1 MFGRK
6 KLLNEI
12 DSLQYQLQQKNQEL
26 TEQKETQQLN
36 EKEIKSLKEQLSK
49 IPEELFIISD
59 LDNTIKNKESQLQ
72 NLNLSILNYQ
82 KELKDIKS
90 DLIEY
95 SNERTA
101 QSLGFYSK
109 ILTKYWHDSE
119 EIERQIKE
127 LRSEIKSYISNKL
140 FYKQYGYFV
149 HNNSEAKGRAMIEK
163 MCKIAITAFNLNVDA
178 LLEKINISNVESI
191 KQKIIKNF
199 DSLNKQLSVFNSELT
214 RDMLNFRIKEI
225 ELRYALAVRK
235 EEEKD
240 AKRQERERLKQQE
253 KEEKELQ
260 KELDKL
266 YDKLD
271 KEYHKENVD
280 NNIINSIQ
288 EEINKAEHNLKNKKA
303 GYVYIVKN
311 MSFSENIYKVGTTK
325 RESAG
330 LRIKELYNAS
340 VPYKF
345 LPVCIIYSEDCYALE
360 SALHK
365 EFDKYRVNKINKH
378 KEFFQLP
385 LEEIEK
391 IIKQKYVSNAKFNYD
406 IEDEDWILS
415 QNLIDNEENL

>member
-6 KLLNEI
+6 KLLNQI
-12 DSLQYQLQQKNQEL
+12 DSLQQQNQEL
-26 TEQKETQQLN
+26 SNQNQLSDQ
-36 EKEIKSLKEQLSK
+36 EIKSLKEKLSK
-49 IPEELFIISD
+49 IPEELFTISD
-59 LDNTIKNKESQLQ
+59 LDNTIKAKESQLQ
-72 NLNLSILNYQ
+72 NLNLSILNSQ
-82 KELKDIKS
+82 KELKEIKS
-90 DLIEY
+90 EIIEY
-95 SNERTA
+95 SNEKTA

-109 ILTKYWHDSE
+109 ILTKYWYDSE

-178 LLEKINISNVESI
+178 LLDKVNISNVESL

-199 DSLNKQLSVFNSELT
+199 DNLNKQLSVFNSELT
-214 RDMLNFRIKEI
+214 RDMLNFRLKEI
-225 ELRYALAVRK
+225 ELRYTLTVRK

-240 AKRQERERLKQQE
+240 ARKQEKERLKQQE

-266 YDKLD
+266 YNKLD
-271 KEYHKENVD
+271 NEYHKDNLD
-280 NNIINSIQ
+280 NNIIESIK
-288 EEINKAEHNLKNKKA
+288 EEINKAEYNLKNKKA
-303 GYVYIVKN
+303 GYVYIIKN
-311 MSFSENIYKVGTTK
+311 MSFDDDVWKIGVTK
-325 RESAG
+325 RTAEER
-330 LRIKELYNAS
+330 LKELYNAS

-365 EFDKYRVNKINKH
+365 EFDKYRVNKVNKH
-378 KEFFQLP
+378 KEFFKLP
-385 LEEIEK
+385 LEKIENT
-391 IIKQKYVSNAKFNYD
+391 IKQKYVSNAKFNYD

-415 QNLIDNEENL
+415 QNIVDIEIDL

>member
-6 KLLNEI
+6 KLLNQI
-12 DSLQYQLQQKNQEL
+12 DSLQQQNQEL
-26 TEQKETQQLN
+26 SNQNQLSN
-36 EKEIKSLKEQLSK
+36 QEIKSLKEKLSK
-49 IPEELFIISD
+49 IPEELFTISD
-59 LDNTIKNKESQLQ
+59 LDNTIKAKESQLQ
-72 NLNLSILNYQ
+72 NLNLSILNSQ
-82 KELKDIKS
+82 KELKEIKS
-90 DLIEY
+90 EIIEY

-109 ILTKYWHDSE
+109 ILTKYWYESE

-149 HNNSEAKGRAMIEK
+149 HNNSEAKGRVMIEK
-163 MCKIAITAFNLNVDA
+163 MCKIAITAFNLNIDA
-178 LLEKINISNVESI
+178 LLDKVNISNVELL

-199 DSLNKQLSVFNSELT
+199 DNLNKQLSVFNSELT
-214 RDMLNFRIKEI
+214 RDMLNFRLKEI

-240 AKRQERERLKQQE
+240 ARRQEKERLKQQE

-266 YDKLD
+266 YNKLNN
-271 KEYHKENVD
+271 EYHKENVD
-280 NNIINSIQ
+280 NDTIEYIQ

-311 MSFSENIYKVGTTK
+311 MSFNKNIVKIGLTK
-325 RESAG
+325 RSDYEVR
-330 LRIKELYNAS
+330 LKELYNAS

-345 LPVCIIYSEDCYALE
+345 LPICVIYSEDCYALE

-378 KEFFQLP
+378 KEFFKLP
-385 LEEIEK
+385 LEKIENT
-391 IIKQKYVSNAKFNYD
+391 IKQKYVSNAKFNYD

-415 QNLIDNEENL
+415 QNIVDNEIDL

>member
-6 KLLNEI
+6 KLLNQI
-12 DSLQYQLQQKNQEL
+12 DSLQQQNQEL
-26 TEQKETQQLN
+26 LNQNQLSDQ
-36 EKEIKSLKEQLSK
+36 EIKSLKEKLSK
-49 IPEELFIISD
+49 IPEELFTISD
-59 LDNTIKNKESQLQ
+59 LDNTIKTKESQLQ
-72 NLNLSILNYQ
+72 NLNLSILSSQ
-82 KELKDIKS
+82 KELKEIKS
-90 DLIEY
+90 EIIEY

-109 ILTKYWHDSE
+109 ILTKYWYDSE

-127 LRSEIKSYISNKL
+127 LRSEIKSYMSSKL

-178 LLEKINISNVESI
+178 LLDKVNISNVESL

-199 DSLNKQLSVFNSELT
+199 DNLNKQLSVFNSELT
-214 RDMLNFRIKEI
+214 RDMLNFRLKEI
-225 ELRYALAVRK
+225 ELRYALAIRK

-240 AKRQERERLKQQE
+240 ARRQEKERLKQQE

-266 YDKLD
+266 YNKLD
-271 KEYHKENVD
+271 NEYHKDSID
-280 NNIINSIQ
+280 NNIIESIQ
-288 EEINKAEHNLKNKKA
+288 EEINKAEYNLKNKKA
-303 GYVYIVKN
+303 GYVYIIKN
-311 MSFSENIYKVGTTK
+311 MSFGDSIYKIGVTRRNDWTH
-325 RESAG
+325 
-330 LRIKELYNAS
+330 RIRELYNAS

-345 LPVCIIYSEDCYALE
+345 LPVCIIFSEDCYALE
-360 SALHK
+360 STLHK

-385 LEEIEK
+385 LEEIER
-391 IIKQKYVSNAKFNYD
+391 IIKQKYVPNAKFNYD

-415 QNLIDNEENL
+415 QNIIDNEIGL

>member
-6 KLLNEI
+6 KLLNQI
-12 DSLQYQLQQKNQEL
+12 DSLQQQNQEL
-26 TEQKETQQLN
+26 SNQNQLSDQ
-36 EKEIKSLKEQLSK
+36 EIKSLKEKLSK
-49 IPEELFIISD
+49 IPEELFTISD
-59 LDNTIKNKESQLQ
+59 LDNTIKTKESQLQ
-72 NLNLSILNYQ
+72 NLNLSILISQ
-82 KELKDIKS
+82 KELKEIKS
-90 DLIEY
+90 EIIEY
-95 SNERTA
+95 SNDRTA

-109 ILTKYWHDSE
+109 ILTKYWYDSE

-178 LLEKINISNVESI
+178 LLDKVNISNVESL

-199 DSLNKQLSVFNSELT
+199 DNLNKQLSVFNSELT
-214 RDMLNFRIKEI
+214 RDMLNLRLKEI

-240 AKRQERERLKQQE
+240 AKRQEKERLKQQE
-253 KEEKELQ
+253 QEEKELQ

-266 YDKLD
+266 YNKLD
-271 KEYHKENVD
+271 NECHKDSID
-280 NNIINSIQ
+280 NNIIESIQ

-303 GYVYIVKN
+303 GYVYIIKN
-311 MSFSENIYKVGTTK
+311 MSFDDDVWKIGVTK
-325 RESAG
+325 RTAEER
-330 LRIKELYNAS
+330 LKELYNAS

-385 LEEIEK
+385 LEEIER

-415 QNLIDNEENL
+415 QNIIDNEESL

>member
-6 KLLNEI
+6 KLLNQI
-12 DSLQYQLQQKNQEL
+12 DSLQQQNQEL
-26 TEQKETQQLN
+26 SNQNQLSN
-36 EKEIKSLKEQLSK
+36 QEIKSLKEQLSK
-49 IPEELFIISD
+49 IPEELFTISD
-59 LDNTIKNKESQLQ
+59 LDNTIKTKESQLQ
-72 NLNLSILNYQ
+72 NLNLSILSSQ
-82 KELKDIKS
+82 KELKEIKS
-90 DLIEY
+90 EIIEY

-109 ILTKYWHDSE
+109 ILTKYWYDSE

-127 LRSEIKSYISNKL
+127 LRSEIKSYISSKL

-149 HNNSEAKGRAMIEK
+149 HNNSEAKGRVMIEK

-178 LLEKINISNVESI
+178 LLDKVNISNVESL

-199 DSLNKQLSVFNSELT
+199 DNLNKQLSVFNSELT
-214 RDMLNFRIKEI
+214 RDMLNFRLKEI
-225 ELRYALAVRK
+225 ELRYALTVRK

-240 AKRQERERLKQQE
+240 ARRQEKERLKQQE

-266 YDKLD
+266 YNKLD
-271 KEYHKENVD
+271 NEYHKDNLD
-280 NNIINSIQ
+280 NNIIESIK
-288 EEINKAEHNLKNKKA
+288 EEINKAEYNLKNKKA
-303 GYVYIVKN
+303 GYVYIIKN
-311 MSFSENIYKVGTTK
+311 MSFDDDVWKIGVTK
-325 RESAG
+325 RTVEER
-330 LRIKELYNAS
+330 LKELYNAS

-365 EFDKYRVNKINKH
+365 EFDKYRVNKVNKH
-378 KEFFQLP
+378 KEFFKLP
-385 LEEIEK
+385 LEKIENT
-391 IIKQKYVSNAKFNYD
+391 IKQKYVSNAKFNYD

-415 QNLIDNEENL
+415 QNIVDIEIDL

>member
-6 KLLNEI
+6 KLLNQI
-12 DSLQYQLQQKNQEL
+12 DSLQQQNQEL
-26 TEQKETQQLN
+26 SNQNQLSDQ
-36 EKEIKSLKEQLSK
+36 EIKSLKEKLSK
-49 IPEELFIISD
+49 IPEELFTISD
-59 LDNTIKNKESQLQ
+59 LDNTIKTKESQLQ
-72 NLNLSILNYQ
+72 NLNLSILISQ
-82 KELKDIKS
+82 KELKEIKS
-90 DLIEY
+90 EIIEY

-109 ILTKYWHDSE
+109 ILTKYWYDSE

-178 LLEKINISNVESI
+178 LLDKVNISNVESL

-199 DSLNKQLSVFNSELT
+199 DNLNKQLSVFNSELT
-214 RDMLNFRIKEI
+214 RDMLNLRLKEI

-240 AKRQERERLKQQE
+240 AKRQEKERLKQQE
-253 KEEKELQ
+253 QEEKELQ

-266 YDKLD
+266 YNKLD
-271 KEYHKENVD
+271 NECHKDSID
-280 NNIINSIQ
+280 NNIIESIQ

-303 GYVYIVKN
+303 GYVYIIKN
-311 MSFSENIYKVGTTK
+311 MSFDDDVWKIGVTK
-325 RESAG
+325 RTAEER
-330 LRIKELYNAS
+330 LKELYNAS

-385 LEEIEK
+385 LEEIER

-415 QNLIDNEENL
+415 QNIIDNEESL

>member
-6 KLLNEI
+6 KLLNQI
-12 DSLQYQLQQKNQEL
+12 DSLQQQNQEL
-26 TEQKETQQLN
+26 SNQNQLSN
-36 EKEIKSLKEQLSK
+36 QEIKSLKEQLSK
-49 IPEELFIISD
+49 IPEELFTISD
-59 LDNTIKNKESQLQ
+59 LDNTIKAKESQLQ
-72 NLNLSILNYQ
+72 NLNLSILNSQ
-82 KELKDIKS
+82 KELKEIKS
-90 DLIEY
+90 EIIEY

-109 ILTKYWHDSE
+109 ILTKYWYDSE

-149 HNNSEAKGRAMIEK
+149 HNNSEAKGRVMIEK

-178 LLEKINISNVESI
+178 LLDKVNISNVESL

-199 DSLNKQLSVFNSELT
+199 DNLNKQLSVFNSELT
-214 RDMLNFRIKEI
+214 RDMLNFRLKEI
-225 ELRYALAVRK
+225 ELRYALTVRK

-240 AKRQERERLKQQE
+240 ARRQEKERLKQQE

-266 YDKLD
+266 YNKLD
-271 KEYHKENVD
+271 NEYHKDNLD
-280 NNIINSIQ
+280 NNIIESIQ

-303 GYVYIVKN
+303 GYVYIIKN
-311 MSFSENIYKVGTTK
+311 MSFGDSIYKIGVTRRNDWTH
-325 RESAG
+325 RV
-330 LRIKELYNAS
+330 RELYNAS

-345 LPVCIIYSEDCYALE
+345 LPVCIIFSEDCYALE

-385 LEEIEK
+385 LEEIEG

-415 QNLIDNEENL
+415 QNIIDNEIDL

>member
-6 KLLNEI
+6 KLLDQI
-12 DSLQYQLQQKNQEL
+12 DSLQQQNQEL
-26 TEQKETQQLN
+26 LNQNQLSN
-36 EKEIKSLKEQLSK
+36 KEIKSLKEQLSK
-49 IPEELFIISD
+49 IPEELFAISD
-59 LDNTIKNKESQLQ
+59 LDNTIKTKESQLQ
-72 NLNLSILNYQ
+72 NLNLSILNSQ
-82 KELKDIKS
+82 KELKEIKS
-90 DLIEY
+90 EIIEY

-109 ILTKYWHDSE
+109 ILTKYWYDSE

-178 LLEKINISNVESI
+178 LLDKVNISNVESL

-199 DSLNKQLSVFNSELT
+199 DNLNKQLSVFNSELT
-214 RDMLNFRIKEI
+214 RDMLNFRLKEI
-225 ELRYALAVRK
+225 ELRYALAIRK

-240 AKRQERERLKQQE
+240 AKRQEKERLKQQE

-266 YDKLD
+266 YNKLD
-271 KEYHKENVD
+271 NEYHKDNLD
-280 NNIINSIQ
+280 NNIIESIQ

-311 MSFSENIYKVGTTK
+311 MSFNEDIVKIGLTK
-325 RESAG
+325 RSDCEVR
-330 LRIKELYNAS
+330 LKELYNAS

-345 LPVCIIYSEDCYALE
+345 LPVCIIFSEDCYALE

-385 LEEIEK
+385 LEKIER
-391 IIKQKYVSNAKFNYD
+391 IIKQKYVLNAKFNYD

-415 QNLIDNEENL
+415 QNIVDNEIDL

>member
-6 KLLNEI
+6 KLLNQI
-12 DSLQYQLQQKNQEL
+12 DSLQQQNQEL
-26 TEQKETQQLN
+26 LNQNQLSDQ
-36 EKEIKSLKEQLSK
+36 EIKSLKEKLSK
-49 IPEELFIISD
+49 IPEELFTISD
-59 LDNTIKNKESQLQ
+59 LDNTIKTKESQLQ
-72 NLNLSILNYQ
+72 NLNLSILNSQ
-82 KELKDIKS
+82 KELKEIKS
-90 DLIEY
+90 EIIEY

-109 ILTKYWHDSE
+109 ILTKYWYDSE

-149 HNNSEAKGRAMIEK
+149 HNNSEAKGRVMIEK

-178 LLEKINISNVESI
+178 LLDKVNISNVESL

-214 RDMLNFRIKEI
+214 RNMLNFRLKEI
-225 ELRYALAVRK
+225 ELKYVLAIRK

-240 AKRQERERLKQQE
+240 ARRQEKERLKQQE

-266 YDKLD
+266 YNKLD
-271 KEYHKENVD
+271 NEYHKDSID
-280 NNIINSIQ
+280 NNIIESIQ

-303 GYVYIVKN
+303 GYVYIIKN
-311 MSFSENIYKVGTTK
+311 MSFGDSIYKIGVTRRNDWTH
-325 RESAG
+325 RV
-330 LRIKELYNAS
+330 RELYNAS

-385 LEEIEK
+385 LEEIER
-391 IIKQKYVSNAKFNYD
+391 IIKQKYVPNAKFNYD

-415 QNLIDNEENL
+415 QNIVDNKENL

>member
-6 KLLNEI
+6 KLLNQI
-12 DSLQYQLQQKNQEL
+12 DSLQQQNQEL
-26 TEQKETQQLN
+26 LNQNQLRDQ
-36 EKEIKSLKEQLSK
+36 EIKSLKEKLSK
-49 IPEELFIISD
+49 IPEELFTISD
-59 LDNTIKNKESQLQ
+59 LDNTIKAKESQLQ
-72 NLNLSILNYQ
+72 NLNLSILNSQ
-82 KELKDIKS
+82 KKLKEIKS
-90 DLIEY
+90 EIIEY

-109 ILTKYWHDSE
+109 ILTKYWYGSE

-178 LLEKINISNVESI
+178 LLDKVNISNVESL

-199 DSLNKQLSVFNSELT
+199 DNLNKQLSVFNSELT
-214 RDMLNFRIKEI
+214 RDMLNFRLKEI

-240 AKRQERERLKQQE
+240 AKRQEKERLKQQE
-253 KEEKELQ
+253 QEEKELQ
-260 KELDKL
+260 KELNKL
-266 YDKLD
+266 YDELD
-271 KEYHKENVD
+271 KEYHKDNID
-280 NNIINSIQ
+280 NNIIESIQ

-303 GYVYIVKN
+303 GYVYIIKN
-311 MSFSENIYKVGTTK
+311 MSFDDDVWKIGVTK
-325 RESAG
+325 RTAEER
-330 LRIKELYNAS
+330 LKELYNAS

-365 EFDKYRVNKINKH
+365 EFDKYRVNKVNKH
-378 KEFFQLP
+378 KEFFKLP
-385 LEEIEK
+385 LEEIER

-415 QNLIDNEENL
+415 QNIVDIEIDL

>member
-6 KLLNEI
+6 KLLNQI
-12 DSLQYQLQQKNQEL
+12 DSLQQQNQEL
-26 TEQKETQQLN
+26 LNQNQLSDQ
-36 EKEIKSLKEQLSK
+36 EIKSLKEKLSK
-49 IPEELFIISD
+49 IPEELFTISD
-59 LDNTIKNKESQLQ
+59 LDNTIKAKESQLQ
-72 NLNLSILNYQ
+72 NLNLSILNSQ
-82 KELKDIKS
+82 KELKEIKS
-90 DLIEY
+90 EIIEY

-109 ILTKYWHDSE
+109 ILTKYWYDSE

-140 FYKQYGYFV
+140 FYKQYGYFM
-149 HNNSEAKGRAMIEK
+149 HNNSEAKGRVMIEK

-178 LLEKINISNVESI
+178 LLDKINISNVESL

-199 DSLNKQLSVFNSELT
+199 DNLNKQLSVFNSELT
-214 RDMLNFRIKEI
+214 RDMLNFRLKEI
-225 ELRYALAVRK
+225 ELRYALAIRK

-240 AKRQERERLKQQE
+240 AIRQEKEKLKQQE

-266 YDKLD
+266 YNKLD
-271 KEYHKENVD
+271 NEYHKDNLD
-280 NNIINSIQ
+280 NNIIESIK
-288 EEINKAEHNLKNKKA
+288 EEINKAEYNLKNKKA
-303 GYVYIVKN
+303 GYVYIIKN
-311 MSFSENIYKVGTTK
+311 MSFDDDVWKIGVTK
-325 RESAG
+325 RTVEER
-330 LRIKELYNAS
+330 LKELYNAS

-385 LEEIEK
+385 LEEIER
-391 IIKQKYVSNAKFNYD
+391 IIKQKYVPNAKFNYD

-415 QNLIDNEENL
+415 QNIIDNEIDL

>member
-6 KLLNEI
+6 KLLNQI
-12 DSLQYQLQQKNQEL
+12 DSLQQQNQEL
-26 TEQKETQQLN
+26 SNQNQLSN
-36 EKEIKSLKEQLSK
+36 QEIKSLKEKLSK
-49 IPEELFIISD
+49 IPEELFTISD
-59 LDNTIKNKESQLQ
+59 LDNTIKAKEGQLQ
-72 NLNLSILNYQ
+72 NLNLSILNSQ
-82 KELKDIKS
+82 KELKEIKS
-90 DLIEY
+90 EIIEY

-109 ILTKYWHDSE
+109 ILTKYWYDSE

-178 LLEKINISNVESI
+178 LLDKVNISNVESL

-199 DSLNKQLSVFNSELT
+199 DNLNKQLSVFNSELT
-214 RDMLNFRIKEI
+214 RDMLNFRLKEI
-225 ELRYALAVRK
+225 ELRYALTVRK

-240 AKRQERERLKQQE
+240 ARRQEKERLKQQE

-266 YDKLD
+266 YNKLD
-271 KEYHKENVD
+271 NEYHKDNLD
-280 NNIINSIQ
+280 NNIIESIK
-288 EEINKAEHNLKNKKA
+288 EEINKAEYNLKNKKA
-303 GYVYIVKN
+303 GYVYIIKN
-311 MSFSENIYKVGTTK
+311 MSFDDDVWKIGVTK
-325 RESAG
+325 RTAEER
-330 LRIKELYNAS
+330 LKELYNAS

-365 EFDKYRVNKINKH
+365 EFDKYRVNKVNKH
-378 KEFFQLP
+378 KEFFKLP
-385 LEEIEK
+385 LEEIER

-415 QNLIDNEENL
+415 QNIVDIEIDL

>member
-6 KLLNEI
+6 KLLNQI
-12 DSLQYQLQQKNQEL
+12 DSLQQQNQEL
-26 TEQKETQQLN
+26 LNQNQLSDQ
-36 EKEIKSLKEQLSK
+36 EIKSLKEKLSK
-49 IPEELFIISD
+49 IPEELFTISD
-59 LDNTIKNKESQLQ
+59 LDNTIKAKESQLQ
-72 NLNLSILNYQ
+72 NLNLSILNSQ
-82 KELKDIKS
+82 KELKEIKS
-90 DLIEY
+90 EIIEY
-95 SNERTA
+95 SNERTS

-109 ILTKYWHDSE
+109 ILTKYWYDSE

-127 LRSEIKSYISNKL
+127 LRSEIKSYILNKL

-149 HNNSEAKGRAMIEK
+149 HNNSEAKGRVMIEK

-178 LLEKINISNVESI
+178 LLDKINISNVESL

-199 DSLNKQLSVFNSELT
+199 DNLNKQLSVFNSELT
-214 RDMLNFRIKEI
+214 RDMLNFRLKEI
-225 ELRYALAVRK
+225 ELRYALAIRK

-240 AKRQERERLKQQE
+240 AIRQEKERLKQQE

-266 YDKLD
+266 YNKLD
-271 KEYHKENVD
+271 NEYHKDSID
-280 NNIINSIQ
+280 NNIIESIQ

-303 GYVYIVKN
+303 GYVYIIKN
-311 MSFSENIYKVGTTK
+311 MSFGDDVWKIGVTK
-325 RESAG
+325 RTVEER
-330 LRIKELYNAS
+330 LKELYNAS

-385 LEEIEK
+385 LEEIER

-415 QNLIDNEENL
+415 KNLIDIEIDL

>member
-6 KLLNEI
+6 KLLNQI
-12 DSLQYQLQQKNQEL
+12 DSLQQQNQEL
-26 TEQKETQQLN
+26 LNQNQLSDQ
-36 EKEIKSLKEQLSK
+36 EIKSLKEKLSK
-49 IPEELFIISD
+49 IPEELFTISD
-59 LDNTIKNKESQLQ
+59 LDNTIKAKESQLQ
-72 NLNLSILNYQ
+72 NLNLSILNSQ
-82 KELKDIKS
+82 KELKEIKS
-90 DLIEY
+90 EIIEY

-109 ILTKYWHDSE
+109 ILTKYWYDSE

-149 HNNSEAKGRAMIEK
+149 HNNSEAKGRVMIEK
-163 MCKIAITAFNLNVDA
+163 MCKIAITAFNLNIDA
-178 LLEKINISNVESI
+178 LLDKVNISNVELL

-199 DSLNKQLSVFNSELT
+199 DNLNKQLSVFNSELT
-214 RDMLNFRIKEI
+214 RDMLNFRLKEI

-240 AKRQERERLKQQE
+240 ARRQEKERLKQQE

-266 YDKLD
+266 YNKLNN
-271 KEYHKENVD
+271 EYHKENVD
-280 NNIINSIQ
+280 NDTIEYIQ

-311 MSFSENIYKVGTTK
+311 MSFNKNIVKIGLTK
-325 RESAG
+325 RSDYEVR
-330 LRIKELYNAS
+330 LKELYNAS

-345 LPVCIIYSEDCYALE
+345 LPICVIYSEDCYALE

-378 KEFFQLP
+378 KEFFKLP
-385 LEEIEK
+385 LEKIENT
-391 IIKQKYVSNAKFNYD
+391 IKQKYVSNAKFNYD

-415 QNLIDNEENL
+415 QNIVDNEIDL

>member
-6 KLLNEI
+6 KLLNQI
-12 DSLQYQLQQKNQEL
+12 DSLQQQNQKL
-26 TEQKETQQLN
+26 LNQNQLN
-36 EKEIKSLKEQLSK
+36 NQEIKSLKEQLSK
-49 IPEELFIISD
+49 IPKELFTISD
-59 LDNTIKNKESQLQ
+59 LDNTIKEKENQLQ
-72 NLNLSILNYQ
+72 NLNLSILSSQ
-82 KELKDIKS
+82 QELKEVKS
-90 DLIEY
+90 ELIEY
-95 SNERTA
+95 SKEFTA

-109 ILTKYWHDSE
+109 ILTKYWYDSE

-140 FYKQYGYFV
+140 FYKQYGYFT
-149 HNNSEAKGRAMIEK
+149 HNGSEAQGRKMIEK

-178 LLEKINISNVESI
+178 LLDKVSISNFKSI

-199 DSLNKQLSVFNSELT
+199 DNLNKQLSVFNSELT
-214 RDMLNFRIKEI
+214 NDMLNFRLKEI
-225 ELRYALAVRK
+225 ELRYALTIRK

-240 AKRQERERLKQQE
+240 AKRQEKERLKQQE

-266 YDKLD
+266 YNKLD
-271 KEYHKENVD
+271 TEYHKDNID
-280 NNIINSIQ
+280 NNKIESIQ

-303 GYVYIVKN
+303 GYVYIIKN
-311 MSFSENIYKVGTTK
+311 MSFDKNIYKIGVTRRNEWTH
-325 RESAG
+325 
-330 LRIKELYNAS
+330 RIKELYNAS

-345 LPVCIIYSEDCYALE
+345 LPVCIIFSEDCYALE

-365 EFDKYRVNKINKH
+365 EFNKYRVNKINKH

-385 LEEIEK
+385 LEEIER

-415 QNLIDNEENL
+415 QNFIDN

>member
-6 KLLNEI
+6 KLLNQI
-12 DSLQYQLQQKNQEL
+12 DSLQQQNQEL
-26 TEQKETQQLN
+26 SNQNQLSDQ
-36 EKEIKSLKEQLSK
+36 EIKSLKEKLSK
-49 IPEELFIISD
+49 IPEELFTISD
-59 LDNTIKNKESQLQ
+59 LDNTIKAKESQLQ
-72 NLNLSILNYQ
+72 NLNLSILNSQ
-82 KELKDIKS
+82 KELKEIKS
-90 DLIEY
+90 EIIEY

-109 ILTKYWHDSE
+109 ILTKYWYDSE

-140 FYKQYGYFV
+140 FYKQYGYFM
-149 HNNSEAKGRAMIEK
+149 HNNSEAKGRVMIEK

-178 LLEKINISNVESI
+178 LLDKINISNVESL

-199 DSLNKQLSVFNSELT
+199 DNLNKQLSVFNSELT
-214 RDMLNFRIKEI
+214 KDMLNFRLKEI
-225 ELRYALAVRK
+225 ELRYALTVRK

-240 AKRQERERLKQQE
+240 ARRQEKERLKQQE

-266 YDKLD
+266 YNKLD
-271 KEYHKENVD
+271 NEYHKDNVD
-280 NNIINSIQ
+280 NNKIESIK
-288 EEINKAEHNLKNKKA
+288 EEINKAEYSLKNKKA
-303 GYVYIVKN
+303 GYVYIIKN
-311 MSFSENIYKVGTTK
+311 MSFGDGIYKIGVTRRNDWTH
-325 RESAG
+325 RV
-330 LRIKELYNAS
+330 RELYNAS

-345 LPVCIIYSEDCYALE
+345 LPVCIIFSEDCYALE

-385 LEEIEK
+385 LEEIER
-391 IIKQKYVSNAKFNYD
+391 IIKQKYVPNAKFNYD

-415 QNLIDNEENL
+415 QNIIDNEIDL